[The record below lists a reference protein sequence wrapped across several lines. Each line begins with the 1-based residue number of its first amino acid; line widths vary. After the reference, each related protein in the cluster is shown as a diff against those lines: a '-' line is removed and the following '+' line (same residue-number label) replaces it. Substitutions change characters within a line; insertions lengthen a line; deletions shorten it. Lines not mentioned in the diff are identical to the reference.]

1 MSSRVVISGRLSIRY
16 KELKIFGIFARSLK
30 GRSRRFDNWL
40 MGGELIE
47 EANIEGFSIKCKVS
61 SKRCRL
67 TYLNEDIDAFF
78 TSICVEDIPYFL
90 YCP

>member
-1 MSSRVVISGRLSIRY
+1 
-16 KELKIFGIFARSLK
+16 
-30 GRSRRFDNWL
+30 

-47 EANIEGFSIKCKVS
+47 EANIEGFSIKCEVS